1 MGAGAEC
8 FTDGEEEHGYEEMP
22 VILAKTEYGKGNDI
36 GDKGQ
41 NHAAAAAKQIGNG
54 AARDFYKVDE
64 KLPEGDK
71 KTDLGKGKSLLEEK
85 QDNER
90 FKIPL
95 ILKETI

>member
-1 MGAGAEC
+1 
-8 FTDGEEEHGYEEMP
+8 MP
-22 VILAKTEYGKGNDI
+22 VILTETEDGKGNDI
-36 GDKGQ
+36 GDKSQ
-41 NHAAAAAKQIGNG
+41 DHAAAAAKQIGNG
-54 AARDFYKVDE
+54 AARDFDKVNE

-71 KTDLGKGKSLLEEK
+71 KTDLGKGKSLLQEK